1 MIYDSYAA
9 DFEQSEKE
17 KEKEK
22 DKKTGPTNP
31 TKKDTEKTKKGD
43 KTIANEKLNKKY
55 LQCWQILERM
65 INQNIF
71 DEIAQGSFNLI
82 YVKSA

>member
-1 MIYDSYAA
+1 MLQWNIFDSYAA

-22 DKKTGPTNP
+22 DKKGGTVPS
-31 TKKDTEKTKKGD
+31 TKKDVDKIKRND
-43 KTIANEKLNKKY
+43 KTTANEELNKAY

-71 DEIAQGSFNLI
+71 DEIAQG
-82 YVKSA
+82 KPD